1 MKKLLLIGLGFIL
14 LIVGCWDD
22 PKRGC
27 LDIEACNYAADATID
42 DINCIYRDTVIVESD
57 TLFICP

>member
-1 MKKLLLIGLGFIL
+1 MIRRLTILL

-22 PKRGC
+22 PERGC
-27 LDIEACNYAADATID
+27 LDVEACNYAPEATID